1 MVQSLRARLNIL
13 IVVLTVAIVAIT
25 AFSTA
30 AFLNLSDAR
39 HRLLNQIDPASLS
52 ADQLLLAYVDEETG
66 IRGYIL
72 GRNFA
77 YLSPAISGLKEQTS
91 ATKRLNTTLAD
102 QPALLRSAKRAEHL
116 GQIWQT
122 NWALPAFKATAA
134 GNATYA
140 TPEELAQGKTLL
152 DRVRTAFTTLND
164 QLSASRQ
171 QYGDNVNTA
180 TRELVIVLL
189 VGLVLLVG
197 GTIAVSVALRR
208 WVTRPLESV
217 TQDARQVT
225 SGELAHPI
233 SVTGPSEIR
242 ALTSDIE
249 AMRIRIVQE
258 LGEVESARAETAER
272 NIALDRSNQ
281 ELEQFAYVASHD
293 LQEPLRKVTSFV
305 QLLQQRYEGQLDAR
319 ADEYIGFAVDGA
331 SRMQQLI
338 SDLLAFS
345 RVERNADRFQLTPL
359 AEPITAALDNLDIAL
374 REVEATVNVAPDMPQ
389 IVGDPV
395 LLTSLWQNLIGN
407 SVKFRSA
414 TAPLIDIDAR
424 REGDAW
430 LLSISDN
437 GIGIEPRFADKVFV
451 IFQRLHGR
459 DAYPGTGIGLA
470 LCKKIVEFHG
480 GEIWLDTEVST
491 GTRICFTLPV
501 ARREVRT

>member
-13 IVVLTVAIVAIT
+13 IVVLTVAIIAIT

-30 AFLNLSDAR
+30 AFLHLSDAR

-91 ATKRLNTTLAD
+91 ATKQLNATLAD
-102 QPALLRSAKRAEHL
+102 QPQLLRTAKRAEQL
-116 GQIWQT
+116 GQMWQT

-134 GNATYA
+134 NDATYA
-140 TPEELAQGKTLL
+140 TPQELAQGKTLL
-152 DRVRTAFTTLND
+152 DHARTAFTTLDD

-171 QYGDNVNTA
+171 QFGDNVNTA

-197 GTIAVSVALRR
+197 GTIVVSVALRR
-208 WVTRPLESV
+208 WVTHPLDSV

-225 SGELAHPI
+225 MGELAHPI
-233 SVTGPSEIR
+233 SLTGPSEIR
-242 ALTSDIE
+242 ALASDIE
-249 AMRIRIVQE
+249 AMRVRIVQE
-258 LGEVESARAETAER
+258 LAEVESAQAETAER
-272 NIALDRSNQ
+272 NVALDRSNQ

-305 QLLQQRYEGQLDAR
+305 QLLQQRYEGQLDSR

-345 RVERNADRFQLTPL
+345 RVGRSADRFQLTPL
-359 AEPITAALDNLDIAL
+359 AESVTTALDNLDIAL
-374 REVEATVNVAPDMPQ
+374 RETSAEVSVAPDLPQ
-389 IVGDPV
+389 IVGDPI

-407 SVKFRSA
+407 SLKFRSEA
-414 TAPLIDIDAR
+414 APRIDIDVR
-424 REGDAW
+424 REGGFW
-430 LLSISDN
+430 LLSVSDN

-480 GEIWLDTEVST
+480 GEIWLDREVPS

-501 ARREVRT
+501 TRRETSA

>member
-13 IVVLTVAIVAIT
+13 IVVLTVAIIAIT

-30 AFLNLSDAR
+30 AFLHLSDAR

-52 ADQLLLAYVDEETG
+52 ADQVLLAYVDEETG

-77 YLSPAISGLKEQTS
+77 YLSPAISGFKEQTS
-91 ATKRLNTTLAD
+91 ATKQLNATLAD
-102 QPALLRSAKRAEHL
+102 QPALLRTAKRAEQL
-116 GQIWQT
+116 GQMWQT

-134 GNATYA
+134 NDATYA
-140 TPEELAQGKTLL
+140 TPQELAQGKTLL
-152 DRVRTAFTTLND
+152 DHARTAFTTLDD

-171 QYGDNVNTA
+171 QFGDNVNTA

-217 TQDARQVT
+217 TRDARQVT
-225 SGELAHPI
+225 IGELAHPI
-233 SVTGPSEIR
+233 SLTGPSEIR
-242 ALTSDIE
+242 ALASDIE
-249 AMRIRIVQE
+249 EMRVRIVQE
-258 LGEVESARAETAER
+258 LAEVESAQAETAER
-272 NIALDRSNQ
+272 NVALDRSNQ

-345 RVERNADRFQLTPL
+345 RVGRSADRFQLTPL
-359 AEPITAALDNLDIAL
+359 AESVTVALDNLDIAL
-374 REVEATVNVAPDMPQ
+374 RETSAVVDVAPDLPQ
-389 IVGDPV
+389 IVGDPI

-407 SVKFRSA
+407 SLKFRSEA
-414 TAPLIDIDAR
+414 APRIDIDVR
-424 REGDAW
+424 REGGLW
-430 LLSISDN
+430 LISVSDN

-480 GEIWLDTEVST
+480 GEIWLDPEVPS

-501 ARREVRT
+501 TRREIST

>member
-1 MVQSLRARLNIL
+1 MLQSLRARLTIL
-13 IVVLTVAIVAIT
+13 IVLVTVVIIVVT
-25 AFSTA
+25 AVSTA
-30 AFLNLSDAR
+30 AFLKLTDAR

-52 ADQLLLAYVDEETG
+52 AGQVLLAYVDEETG

-77 YLSPAISGLKEQTS
+77 YLQPAISGFKQQTS
-91 ATKRLNTTLAD
+91 TTKQLNAALAQ
-102 QPALLRSAKRAEHL
+102 QPALLRTAKRAEHL
-116 GQIWQT
+116 GRIWQT
-122 NWALPAFKATAA
+122 NWALPAYKATAA
-134 GNATYA
+134 GSATYA
-140 TPEELAQGKTLL
+140 TPTELARGKTLL
-152 DRVRTAFTTLND
+152 DNARSAFTTLND

-171 QYGDNVNTA
+171 HYGDNLNTA
-180 TRELVIVLL
+180 TRQLVLALL

-197 GTIAVSVALRR
+197 GTIAVSVTLRR

-217 TQDARQVT
+217 TDDARQVT
-225 SGELAHPI
+225 SGDLAHPI

-242 ALTSDIE
+242 ALAADIE
-249 AMRIRIVQE
+249 AMRVRIVQE
-258 LGEVESARAETAER
+258 LGEVETARAETAER
-272 NIALDRSNQ
+272 NVALDRSNQ

-345 RVERNADRFQLTPL
+345 RVGRNADRFQLTPL
-359 AEPITAALDNLDIAL
+359 DETIGSALDNLDIAL
-374 REVEATVNVAPDMPQ
+374 RETSAVVNVPPDLPEV
-389 IVGDPV
+389 VGDPI

-407 SVKFRSA
+407 SLKFRSEV
-414 TAPLIDIDAR
+414 APRIDIGLR
-424 REGDAW
+424 SRGGLW
-430 LLSISDN
+430 LLSVSDN

-480 GEIWLDTEVST
+480 GHIWLDAEASN

-501 ARREVRT
+501 ARREITG

>member
-1 MVQSLRARLNIL
+1 MLQSLRARLNIL
-13 IVVLTVAIVAIT
+13 IVVLTVAIIAIT
-25 AFSTA
+25 AISTA
-30 AFLNLSDAR
+30 AFLNLTDAR
-39 HRLLNQIDPASLS
+39 HRLLNEVDPASLS
-52 ADQLLLAYVDEETG
+52 ADQVLLAYVDEETG

-91 ATKRLNTTLAD
+91 ATKQLNTELAD
-102 QPALLRSAKRAEHL
+102 QPALLRSAKLAEHL
-116 GQIWQT
+116 GHVWQT
-122 NWALPAFKATAA
+122 SWALPAFKATAA
-134 GNATYA
+134 NDTTYA
-140 TPEELAQGKTLL
+140 TPAALAQGRTLL
-152 DRVRTAFTTLND
+152 DHARTAFTTLND

-197 GTIAVSVALRR
+197 GTIAVSVTLRR
-208 WVTRPLESV
+208 WVTRPLDSV

-225 SGELAHPI
+225 IGELAHPI
-233 SVTGPSEIR
+233 SPTGPSEIR
-242 ALTSDIE
+242 ALASDIE
-249 AMRIRIVQE
+249 AMRVRIVQE
-258 LGEVESARAETAER
+258 LAEVDSARAETAER
-272 NIALDRSNQ
+272 NVALDRSNH

-345 RVERNADRFQLTPL
+345 RVGRSADLFQVTPL
-359 AEPITAALDNLDIAL
+359 ADSVTAALDNLDIAL
-374 REVEATVNVAPDMPQ
+374 AETLATVEVAPDLPQ
-389 IVGDPV
+389 IIGDPI

-407 SVKFRSA
+407 SLKFRSEA
-414 TAPLIDIDAR
+414 APRIDIAVR
-424 REGDAW
+424 REGGFW
-430 LLSISDN
+430 LLSVSDN

-480 GEIWLDTEVST
+480 GEIWLDPEATS

-501 ARREVRT
+501 ARREMSV

>member
-13 IVVLTVAIVAIT
+13 IAIVTVVIIVVT
-25 AFSTA
+25 AVSTA
-30 AFLNLSDAR
+30 AFLNLTDAR

-52 ADQLLLAYVDEETG
+52 AGQVLLAYVDEETG

-77 YLSPAISGLKEQTS
+77 YLQPAISALKSQTS
-91 ATKRLNTTLAD
+91 ATKQLNAALTD
-102 QPALLRSAKRAEHL
+102 QPALLRTAKRAEHL
-116 GQIWQT
+116 GQVWQT
-122 NWALPAFKATAA
+122 NWALPAYKTTAA
-134 GNATYA
+134 GSSTYA
-140 TPEELAQGKTLL
+140 TPTELAQGKTLL
-152 DRVRTAFTTLND
+152 DRARAAFTTLNK

-171 QYGDNVNTA
+171 QYGDNLTSA
-180 TRELVIVLL
+180 TRQLVIALL

-197 GTIAVSVALRR
+197 GTIAVSVTLRR
-208 WVTRPLESV
+208 WITRPLESV
-217 TQDARQVT
+217 TDDARQVT

-233 SVTGPSEIR
+233 NVTGPSEIR
-242 ALTSDIE
+242 ALAADME
-249 AMRIRIVQE
+249 AMRVRIVQE

-272 NIALDRSNQ
+272 NVALDRSNQ

-293 LQEPLRKVTSFV
+293 LQEPLRKITSFV

-319 ADEYIGFAVDGA
+319 ADEYIGFVVDGA

-345 RVERNADRFQLTPL
+345 RVGRNADRFQLTPL
-359 AEPITAALDNLDIAL
+359 AETVAAALDNLDIAL
-374 REVEATVNVAPDMPQ
+374 RETSAVVNVEPDLPEV
-389 IVGDPV
+389 VGDPI

-407 SVKFRSA
+407 SLKFRSE
-414 TAPLIDIDAR
+414 TVPRIDIDVR
-424 REGDAW
+424 SRGGFW
-430 LLSISDN
+430 MVSVSDN

-480 GEIWLDTEVST
+480 GQIWLDAEASS

-501 ARREVRT
+501 ARREIPA

>member
-13 IVVLTVAIVAIT
+13 IVVLTAVIIAVTVVA
-25 AFSTA
+25 TA
-30 AFLNLSDAR
+30 AFFNLTDAR
-39 HRLLNQIDPASLS
+39 HRLLNQVDPASLS
-52 ADQLLLAYVDEETG
+52 ASQVLLAYVDEETG

-77 YLSPAISGLKEQTS
+77 YLEPAISGLKHQTS
-91 ATKRLNTTLAD
+91 ATKQLNAELAD
-102 QPALLRSAKRAEHL
+102 QPALLRTATRAEHL
-116 GQIWQT
+116 GQAWQT
-122 NWALPAFKATAA
+122 NWALPAYKATAS
-134 GNATYA
+134 GDPTYA
-140 TPEELAQGKTLL
+140 TPAELANGKMLL
-152 DRVRTAFTTLND
+152 DRARAAFARLD
-164 QLSASRQ
+164 AQLAASRQ
-171 QYGDNVNTA
+171 QYGNNLNTA
-180 TRELVIVLL
+180 TKELVIALL

-197 GTIAVSVALRR
+197 GTIAVSIALRR
-208 WVTRPLESV
+208 WIIRPLGSV

-233 SVTGPSEIR
+233 SLTGPSEIR
-242 ALTSDIE
+242 ALATDIE
-249 AMRIRIVQE
+249 AMRVRIVQE
-258 LGEVESARAETAER
+258 LGEAESARAETAER

-338 SDLLAFS
+338 SDLLSFS
-345 RVERNADRFQLTPL
+345 RVGRNADRFQLTPL
-359 AEPITAALDNLDIAL
+359 ADTVGAALDNLDIAL
-374 REVEATVNVAPDMPQ
+374 RETSAVVSVAPDLPEV
-389 IVGDPV
+389 VGDPI

-407 SVKFRSA
+407 SLKFRSEA
-414 TAPLIDIDAR
+414 APRIDIDVR
-424 REGDAW
+424 SQGGVW
-430 LLSISDN
+430 MLSVSDN

-480 GEIWLDTEVST
+480 GEIWLDRDALI

-501 ARREVRT
+501 ARREIPA

>member
-1 MVQSLRARLNIL
+1 
-13 IVVLTVAIVAIT
+13 
-25 AFSTA
+25 
-30 AFLNLSDAR
+30 
-39 HRLLNQIDPASLS
+39 LLNEVDPASLS
-52 ADQLLLAYVDEETG
+52 ADQVLLAYVDEETG

-91 ATKRLNTTLAD
+91 ATKQLNDALAD
-102 QPALLRSAKRAEHL
+102 QPALLRTAKRAEHL
-116 GQIWQT
+116 GQVWQAS
-122 NWALPAFKATAA
+122 WALPAFRATAT
-134 GNATYA
+134 GSSTYA
-140 TPEELAQGKTLL
+140 TPQELARGKTLL
-152 DRVRTAFTTLND
+152 DHARTAFTTLDD
-164 QLSASRQ
+164 QLTANRQ
-171 QYGDNVNTA
+171 QYGDNLNTA
-180 TRELVIVLL
+180 TKELVIVLL

-208 WVTRPLESV
+208 WVTHPLDSV

-225 SGELAHPI
+225 LGELAHPI
-233 SVTGPSEIR
+233 SLTGPSEIR
-242 ALTSDIE
+242 ALAADIE
-249 AMRIRIVQE
+249 AMRVRIVQE
-258 LGEVESARAETAER
+258 LAEVESAQAETAER
-272 NIALDRSNQ
+272 NVALDRSNQ

-345 RVERNADRFQLTPL
+345 RVGRSADRFQLTPL
-359 AEPITAALDNLDIAL
+359 AASVTAALDNLEIAL
-374 REVEATVNVAPDMPQ
+374 RETSAAVSVAPDLPQ
-389 IVGDPV
+389 IVGDPI

-407 SVKFRSA
+407 SLKFRSEA
-414 TAPLIDIDAR
+414 APRIDIAVR
-424 REGDAW
+424 RKGGFW
-430 LLSISDN
+430 LLSVSDN

-480 GEIWLDTEVST
+480 GEIWLDPEVSS
-491 GTRICFTLPV
+491 GTRICFTLPLT
-501 ARREVRT
+501 RRERAA